1 MKATTRLAEDVGHGG
16 SLEQIKA
23 RFALWRKGRRRGERI
38 SSALWA
44 LAVGLVAQHG
54 LEQTAQA
61 LRVDGEQL
69 KKRVAKNAGLTRA
82 ASADPKFIELFA
94 PSVLNATPAFQCIVE
109 MQNVRGG
116 KMRVELSHVDGL
128 AGLASAFWSAR

>member
-1 MKATTRLAEDVGHGG
+1 MKATTRLAGDVGHGG

-82 ASADPKFIELFA
+82 ASADPKFIELFVRKVVSD
-94 PSVLNATPAFQCIVE
+94 PSY
-109 MQNVRGG
+109 
-116 KMRVELSHVDGL
+116 
-128 AGLASAFWSAR
+128 ASYASYAVYMCHRY